1 MAKRKKVAKVASEH
15 RIQVR
20 VEDEKWERALQ
31 MARANGVAHVS
42 RLCELLL
49 EREAEKLGL
58 GVVEATREAPEP
70 GDGSEHR
77 LNVRIKHSLWER
89 SKQRTAALGLDA
101 ISDLVRILLER
112 EVEAW
117 EKERGRPSAGARKR
131 KA

>member
-1 MAKRKKVAKVASEH
+1 MSKRKKFGKVPGEH

-58 GVVEATREAPEP
+58 GVPTPREPRVLD
-70 GDGSEHR
+70 DGSEHR
-77 LNVRIKHSLWER
+77 LNVRIKQPLWDR
-89 SKQRTAALGLDA
+89 AKQRAAALGLDA
-101 ISDLVRILLER
+101 ISDLVRILLEKD
-112 EVEAW
+112 VEAW
-117 EKERGRPSAGARKR
+117 EKERNPTGRRRRG
-131 KA
+131 